1 MDVRDSGAPLRR
13 PDPAPGRPAGAGRRR
28 RFVDRRAA
36 AEAALPPRTNA
47 LTTKDTKRTK
57 EKRRR
62 SGEVPSRL
70 STVGAASPPRT
81 NALTTKDTKCTKEK
95 ARRSGEDLPRSVYCR
110 SGVPAANKCI
120 DHEGHEVHEGKGETE
135 RRRPAEA
142 CLP

>member
-70 STVGAASPPRT
+70 SAVGAASPPRT
-81 NALTTKDTKCTKEK
+81 NALTTKDTKRTKEK
-95 ARRSGEDLPRSVYCR
+95 ARRKKGRS
-110 SGVPAANKCI
+110 AQ
-120 DHEGHEVHEGKGETE
+120 
-135 RRRPAEA
+135 RPANQEPRTKKPSSRTRCA
-142 CLP
+142 SGMT